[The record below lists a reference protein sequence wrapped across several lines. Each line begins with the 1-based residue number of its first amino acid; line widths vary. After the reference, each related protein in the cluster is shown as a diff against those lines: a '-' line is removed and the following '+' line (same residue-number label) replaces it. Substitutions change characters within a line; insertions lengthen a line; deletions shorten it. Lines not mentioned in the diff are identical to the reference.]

1 MASIKHLV
9 DLDLNK
15 NQLLNAV
22 VQNLAVAPTSP
33 NQGQIYWD
41 TAQDSL
47 FVWDEDGSAWIDL
60 GSDGITNL
68 AYTAGVSNG
77 VVTSDSGDNATIPLA
92 DGTNAGLFS
101 AAEKSKLSA
110 IEAGAQADQNA
121 SEVVSSASGN
131 LTSTNVQAALQE
143 LQGDIDSLG
152 AETNDLGIT
161 HNASD
166 IDVTIENG
174 SDITIEAATTT
185 EAGAMTAADKTKL
198 DGIEANAKDDQSAS
212 QVPSSASG
220 NLTSTNVQSALEE
233 LQGDIDSLGSETNN
247 LSITH
252 NAGDVDIAIENGTD
266 ITLDAAT
273 SLKAGAM
280 VASDKVKLDAI
291 EAGATADQVAS
302 EVASNASGNLV
313 ATNVQAALEELQ
325 GSIDTTDGNVST
337 NASDISQ
344 NTSDIAQNASDIAAL
359 DTNVSTNITID
370 QTGASQVIVESSD
383 GTDGTITAATTSVA
397 GVMTSADKTKL
408 DGIAAGAQVNVDDVV
423 TSLALASNILTYTDE
438 EGTDTDIDLSLYL
451 DDSNLAR
458 LTSGSIDGS
467 TGIATFTR
475 DDASTFTIDMSA
487 FLDAI
492 TLNNTLT
499 STSTTEGL
507 TAAQGKVLKDLID
520 TINTNNTGTN
530 TGDEVAA
537 TTTTQGIIELAT
549 QAEVNAGTDTTRAI
563 TPSRLRST
571 LGITAS
577 LTTTLTFSGTI
588 GNGTLTSI
596 PVTHSIGNQ
605 FVQASVYDVSTT
617 DKVEC
622 EIELTSASVT
632 TFKFNVAPTTNQY
645 RVVITG

>member
-47 FVWDEDGSAWIDL
+47 FVWDEDGNAWIDL

-68 AYTAGVSNG
+68 QYNADVSEG
-77 VVTSDSGDNATIPLA
+77 VVTSDSGNDATIPLA

-101 AAEKSKLSA
+101 AAEKSKLNA

-131 LTSTNVQAALQE
+131 LTSTNVQSALQE

-152 AETNDLGIT
+152 SETNNLGIT

-174 SDITIEAATTT
+174 SNITIEAATTSD
-185 EAGAMTAADKTKL
+185 AGAMTAADKTKL

-212 QVPSSASG
+212 QVVSSASG
-220 NLTSTNVQSALEE
+220 NLTSTNVQSALQE

-247 LSITH
+247 LTITH
-252 NAGDVDIAIENGTD
+252 NAGDVDIAIENGTN

-280 VASDKVKLDAI
+280 LASDKVKIDAI

-302 EVASNASGNLV
+302 EVASSASGNLV
-313 ATNVQAALEELQ
+313 ATNVQDALEELQ
-325 GSIDTTDGNVST
+325 GSIDSTDANVATNTTNISTNTTDIAT
-337 NASDISQ
+337 NAG
-344 NTSDIAQNASDIAAL
+344 AIAAL
-359 DTNVSTNITID
+359 DTNVSTNIE
-370 QTGASQVIVESSD
+370 IVENATNVSVNSSD
-383 GTDGTITAATTSVA
+383 GNDDVINAVSGTKA
-397 GVMTSADKTKL
+397 GVMLPAQKTKL
-408 DGIAAGAQVNVDDVV
+408 DGIAAGAQVNVDDVL
-423 TSLALASNILTYTDE
+423 TSLALATNILTYTDE
-438 EGTDTDIDLSLYL
+438 AGNDTDIDLSLYL

-458 LTSGSIDGS
+458 LTSGSLNGT
-467 TGIATFTR
+467 TGEATFTR
-475 DDASTFTIDMSA
+475 SDATTFTIDMSDL
-487 FLDAI
+487 LDAI

-520 TINTNNTGTN
+520 GLNVGTGSN
-530 TGDEVAA
+530 TGDETSASLSNE
-537 TTTTQGIIELAT
+537 GIAYLAS
-549 QAEVNAGTDTTRAI
+549 QAEVNAGTNTTKI
-563 TPSRLRST
+563 VTPSRLKSMLGFTGT
-571 LGITAS
+571 LS
-577 LTTTLTFSGTI
+577 TTLTYTEEI

-605 FVQASVYDVSTT
+605 FVQASVYEGTT
-617 DKVEC
+617 KVEC
-622 EIELTSASVT
+622 EVVLTSDAIT
-632 TFKFNVAPTTNQY
+632 TFKFNVAPTSDQY